1 MIITKTITK
10 KILESLVQETF
21 LKFGFISSS
30 NLLDSLKLLGFQYAT
45 NAGISIN
52 IEDLKTP
59 DLKKSYIDDTNNDI
73 RIISEQWQQGFVSE
87 NERFQSIIDSWNS
100 ATESLKDRIVEYYQE
115 YDPANNLYIMAF
127 SGARGNI
134 SQVRQLVGMRGL
146 MSDPQGKI
154 IDLPIQANFRE
165 GLSSIDYIISSYGA
179 RKGIVDT
186 ALKTADAGYLTRR
199 LIYVAQDLVIRQ
211 NDCKVQ
217 KGILFLIHK
226 KSQVKNLLGRTIL
239 SVNSLTKKKDFSNFE
254 GVLLTERI
262 TKELKEYS
270 PNLVTLSSSLT
281 CSLPNSICQK
291 CYGWDLAH
299 QKQINLGEAVGIIA
313 AQSIGE
319 PGTQLTMRTFHT
331 GGIFTGELLG
341 QIKTKFSG
349 KLIVPKNLKTIS
361 YRTNHGLIVLKIQE
375 EITLELISWQ
385 GLKENIL
392 LEVGSYLYYPKSSFI
407 RKGQLI
413 AEYPSKSVLPG
424 GRRLKPIYS
433 TFSGEIR
440 FENLLVRKM
449 LREKRTLKVN
459 QDDGVLWISSGK
471 IFPIPKETEYLYP
484 KSLQKKSPFGKLKLI
499 TPYEGILTF
508 TKKEIIITSF
518 ERKIVLNLSTFEKIF
533 KTLNLQFCIFSKN
546 YQYLDAHTVFG
557 YLYVFPTSEGLIY
570 SLRKKL
576 SKYIST
582 LFFITESDIWKIN
595 SDQINNFSFFSDK
608 KAIIR
613 KGAKLS
619 PSLTFNNSGFLLKKD
634 GFQMIF
640 QHAFP
645 IFLARGTI
653 LNYKRGD
660 FILEKKVIATL
671 VNYTQQTEDIVQG
684 LPKIEELIEAR
695 RPKTKAHLALRPG
708 IFLNPNFFKD
718 YDLMD
723 STRLFLNDTI
733 KCILLKNKKSLGIFK
748 QQQKKKKKQI
758 IYLIHSLPLTPEI
771 RIFNNK
777 VFKKIELP
785 FGFFPLEKA
794 NSKKKG
800 INKEFFFKNSRDQTL
815 LIDKKSSFS
824 KWSLLKKDVDYQNTI
839 LFKVEEKG
847 SLKQEEN
854 LLGNDK
860 RVYENKR
867 GDLIVLTEE
876 NNYIFLE
883 YLNPILEYNLP
894 LTSKVM
900 FETGNFIDIGEPLT
914 EGIIDVHELLNIL
927 FHYHL
932 PIDGILFGTSR
943 SLNKFQ
949 LILVNSIQA
958 IYQSQGVNIS
968 SKHIEIIVKQMS
980 SKVIIKESGDTP
992 FLGGEFISF
1001 CFILEICKTFLEQQ
1015 NPVSYKLPNFEP
1027 ILRSA
1032 TNSSLNK
1039 DGFLSASGFQETK
1052 RVLTKAAIEG
1062 SCDWLRGLKECIII
1076 GRLIPAGSA
1085 FLNYKHYLDNIYLFK
1100 N

>member
-30 NLLDSLKLLGFQYAT
+30 TLLDSLKLLGFQYAT

-59 DLKKSYIDDTNNDI
+59 DLKKNYIDEANLEIKTV
-73 RIISEQWQQGFVSE
+73 SEQWQQGFVSE
-87 NERFQSIIDSWNS
+87 TERFQAIIDSWTL

-199 LIYVAQDLVIRQ
+199 LIYVAQDLVIREKDCHTKKGVLFIVNKTSQ
-211 NDCKVQ
+211 N
-217 KGILFLIHK
+217 
-226 KSQVKNLLGRTIL
+226 KNLLGRTLL
-239 SVNSLTKKKDFSNFE
+239 SCKKVKSEQTFSSYE
-254 GVLLTERI
+254 GKIMNESMI
-262 TKELKEYS
+262 NELKQWS
-270 PNLVTLSSSLT
+270 PLLITLSSSLT
-281 CSLPNSICQK
+281 CLLPNSLCQK

-299 QKQINLGEAVGIIA
+299 QKKIALGEAVGIIA

-341 QIKTKFSG
+341 QIKTNFSG
-349 KLIVPKNLKTIS
+349 KLIIPKNLKTLS
-361 YRTNHGLIVLKIQE
+361 YRTNHGLTVSKIQE
-375 EITLELISWQ
+375 ETILELINWQ
-385 GLKENIL
+385 GIKENII
-392 LEVGSYLYYPKSSFI
+392 LEIGSYLYFSKSSFV

-413 AEYPSKSVLPG
+413 AEYPAKSVLPG
-424 GRRLKPIYS
+424 ARRLKPIYS

-471 IFPIPKETEYLYP
+471 IVPLPKETEYLYP
-484 KSLQKKSPFGKLKLI
+484 KALSKDSPFGKLKLV

-508 TKKEIIITSF
+508 TKTEITLTSI
-518 ERKIVLNLSTFEKIF
+518 EKKIVLNFSTFQKHF
-533 KTLNLQFCIFSKN
+533 PNLNLEFGVLSQN
-546 YQYLDAHTVFG
+546 YQYVDKYTLLG
-557 YLYVFPTSEGLIY
+557 YVYLFPKDEGKIY
-570 SLRKKL
+570 SLRKKQ
-576 SKYIST
+576 SKYNLT
-582 LFFITESDIWKIN
+582 LFFITESDIWKMN
-595 SDQINNFSFFSDK
+595 SEQLNNFSNIPEK

-613 KGAKLS
+613 KGTQLNNGIK
-619 PSLTFNNSGFLLKKD
+619 FNNSGFLLKKD

-660 FILEKKVIATL
+660 FIREKKVIATL

-695 RPKTKAHLALRPG
+695 KPKIKAYLSLRPG
-708 IFLNPNFFKD
+708 IFLHPTFFKD
-718 YDLMD
+718 YEL
-723 STRLFLNDTI
+723 LNSHRFFTKGI
-733 KCILLKNKKSLGIFK
+733 VKCILTKDKKSPALLK
-748 QQQKKKKKQI
+748 RLQKKKKKQP
-758 IYLIHSLPLTPEI
+758 IYLLHSFPFTNEL
-771 RIFNNK
+771 RVFNTK
-777 VFKKIELP
+777 IFKKVELP
-785 FGFFPLEKA
+785 FGFLPIEKM
-794 NSKKKG
+794 SGKKKG
-800 INKEFFFKNSRDQTL
+800 SKKEFFFKNLHDQIL
-815 LIDKKSSFS
+815 LIDKKSTFS
-824 KWSLLKKDVDYQNTI
+824 KW
-839 LFKVEEKG
+839 
-847 SLKQEEN
+847 N
-854 LLGNDK
+854 LLECENTTLWKFIKKGEVEK
-860 RVYENKR
+860 EIQVSKSVYKNKR
-867 GDLIVLTEE
+867 GDLMVLTTE
-876 NNYIFLE
+876 NNYLFLE
-883 YLNPILEYNLP
+883 YLNPIVEYQLP

-914 EGIIDVHELLNIL
+914 EGIIDVHELLHIL
-927 FHYHL
+927 FRYHL
-932 PIDGILFGTSR
+932 VMDGIVKGTSR

-949 LILVNSIQA
+949 LILVNSVQA
-958 IYQSQGVNIS
+958 IYQSQGVTIS

-980 SKVIIKESGDTP
+980 SKVLIKESGDTP
-992 FLGGEFISF
+992 FLAGEFLSF
-1001 CFILEICKTFLEQQ
+1001 CFILQICQTFLEKE
-1015 NPVSYKLPNFEP
+1015 NSLSYKLPTFEP

-1039 DGFLSASGFQETK
+1039 DGFLSAAGFQETK

>member
-30 NLLDSLKLLGFQYAT
+30 TLLDSLKLLGFQYAT

-59 DLKKSYIDDTNNDI
+59 DLKKNYIDNANNDI
-73 RIISEQWQQGFVSE
+73 KNVSEQWQQGFVSE
-87 NERFQSIIDSWNS
+87 TERFQAIIDSWTI

-211 NDCKVQ
+211 KDCQTK
-217 KGILFLIHK
+217 KGIFFFINK
-226 KSQVKNLLGRTIL
+226 TSQTKNLVGRTLL
-239 SVNSLTKKKDFSNFE
+239 SSKKIKNNIDFSSFD
-254 GVLLTERI
+254 GLILTDKI
-262 TKELKEYS
+262 IKQLKES
-270 PNLVTLSSSLT
+270 APLLITLSSSLT
-281 CSLPNSICQK
+281 CLLPNSICQK

-299 QKQINLGEAVGIIA
+299 HKEISLGEAVGIIA

-341 QIKTKFSG
+341 QIKTNFSG
-349 KLIVPKNLKTIS
+349 KLIIPKNLKTLS
-361 YRTNHGLIVLKIQE
+361 YRTNHGLTVSKIQE
-375 EITLELISWQ
+375 ETILELISWQ
-385 GLKENIL
+385 GIKENIV
-392 LEVGSYLYYPKSSFI
+392 LEIGSYLYFSKSSFVH
-407 RKGQLI
+407 KGQLI
-413 AEYPSKSVLPG
+413 AEYPAKSVLPG
-424 GRRLKPIYS
+424 ARRLKPIYS

-471 IFPIPKETEYLYP
+471 IFPVPKESKYLYP
-484 KSLQKKSPFGKLKLI
+484 EKLSKNSPFAKLKLV

-508 TKKEIIITSF
+508 TKNEVTITSA
-518 ERKIVLNLSTFEKIF
+518 ERKTVLNFSTFQKMF
-533 KTLNLQFCIFSKN
+533 KNLNVDFSILSQN
-546 YQYLDAHTVFG
+546 YQYIDKYTVFG
-557 YLYVFPTSEGLIY
+557 YLYIFPIYEGKVY
-570 SLRKKL
+570 SLRKKQ
-576 SKYIST
+576 SKYTST

-595 SDQINNFSFFSDK
+595 SDQINNFSFFPDK

-613 KGAKLS
+613 KGAKLNNAIK
-619 PSLTFNNSGFLLKKD
+619 FNNSGFLLKKD

-695 RPKTKAHLALRPG
+695 KPKTKAYLSLRPG
-708 IFLNPNFFKD
+708 IFLHPNFFKD
-718 YDLMD
+718 YEL
-723 STRLFLNDTI
+723 LNSNRIFGKSTI
-733 KCILLKNKKSLGIFK
+733 KCLLTKNKKSLLFFK
-748 QQQKKKKKQI
+748 KEQKKKKKQE
-758 IYLIHSLPLTPEI
+758 IYLLHSLPFTNQL
-771 RIFNNK
+771 RVFNNK
-777 VFKKIELP
+777 IFKKIELP
-785 FGFFPLEKA
+785 FGFSPMEK
-794 NSKKKG
+794 NVGKKKG
-800 INKEFFFKNSRDQTL
+800 SKKEFFFKNFRDQVL

-824 KWSLLKKDVDYQNTI
+824 KWNELEIENNS
-839 LFKVEEKG
+839 LFKLIQNGKLEKEID
-847 SLKQEEN
+847 LKSTIY
-854 LLGNDK
+854 K
-860 RVYENKR
+860 NKR
-867 GDLIVLTEE
+867 GDLIVETIGNTYL
-876 NNYIFLE
+876 FLE
-883 YLNPILEYNLP
+883 YLNPILEYQIP

-927 FHYHL
+927 FRYHL
-932 PIDGILFGTSR
+932 GIDGILKGTAR

-980 SKVIIKESGDTP
+980 SKIIIKESGDTP
-992 FLGGEFISF
+992 FLPGEFLSF
-1001 CFILEICKTFLEQQ
+1001 CFILEICQTFLE
-1015 NPVSYKLPNFEP
+1015 NERELSYKLPNFEP

-1039 DGFLSASGFQETK
+1039 DGFLSAAGFQETK
-1052 RVLTKAAIEG
+1052 RVLTKAAVEG
-1062 SCDWLRGLKECIII
+1062 SCDWLRGLKECVII